1 MRLLA
6 IDFGLRKVGLAKSD
20 GKLAEPYAV
29 LRYQDEEK
37 LINQLKGIIKKES
50 IEKIVLGVSE
60 GEMAQK
66 TKEFGG
72 KLSEFIKVDYQD
84 ETLTTQDAINLAIS
98 SGVSRKKRKS
108 MEDAYAA
115 SLMLQD
121 YLDR

>member
-6 IDFGLRKVGLAKSD
+6 IDFGLRKAGLARSD

-29 LRYQDEEK
+29 LRYQTEEK
-37 LINQLKGIIKKES
+37 LINQLKGVIKKEN

-66 TKEFGG
+66 TKEFGK
-72 KLSEFIKVDYQD
+72 KLSSFIEVDYQD
-84 ETLTTQDAINLAIS
+84 ETLTTQDAINLSIS
-98 SGVSRKKRKS
+98 SGVSRKKRKT

-115 SLMLQD
+115 SLMLQG
-121 YLDR
+121 YLDK